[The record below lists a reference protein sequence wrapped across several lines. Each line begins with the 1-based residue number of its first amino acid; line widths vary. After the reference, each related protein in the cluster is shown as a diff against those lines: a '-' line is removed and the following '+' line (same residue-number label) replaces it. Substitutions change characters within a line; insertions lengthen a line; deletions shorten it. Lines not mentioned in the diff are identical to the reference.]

1 VSQTDEAAVTP
12 VTEPAEAQGGETP
25 TDGQPETDQPVGAH
39 QSQVQQP
46 PDQQAPDQQAPD
58 QKHRTPTAAVPGS
71 DRYKELEHEGDI
83 AADFLEEL
91 LDIADLDGD
100 IDLDVEGD
108 RAMVAIVGDDL
119 DSLVGP
125 NGKVLDALQDLTR
138 LAVHQQSGERSR
150 LILDVAEYRANRR
163 KELALLAVEAART
176 VRETGTAVSMK
187 PMSAFERKVV
197 HDAVAAEGLT
207 SESEGVEPQ
216 RFVVVHPAG

>member
-1 VSQTDEAAVTP
+1 MSQTDEAAVTP
-12 VTEPAEAQGGETP
+12 AAEP
-25 TDGQPETDQPVGAH
+25 PVGAEPVAEP
-39 QSQVQQP
+39 SSEDSP
-46 PDQQAPDQQAPD
+46 RDPA
-58 QKHRTPTAAVPGS
+58 TAVAGS
-71 DRYKELEHEGDI
+71 ARFKELEHEGDI

-108 RAMVAIVGDDL
+108 RAMVAIVGEDL

-150 LILDVAEYRANRR
+150 LILDVADYRANRR
-163 KELALLAVEAART
+163 KELALLAVEAVGQ
-176 VRETGTAVSMK
+176 VRSSGDPVSMK

-197 HDAVAAEGLT
+197 HDAVAAEGLV
-207 SESEGVEPQ
+207 SESEGVDPQ
-216 RFVVVHPAG
+216 RYVVVRPAG

>member
-1 VSQTDEAAVTP
+1 MDTDQVAEAAADAKP
-12 VTEPAEAQGGETP
+12 REAAAA
-25 TDGQPETDQPVGAH
+25 GA
-39 QSQVQQP
+39 
-46 PDQQAPDQQAPD
+46 
-58 QKHRTPTAAVPGS
+58 GS
-71 DRYKELEHEGDI
+71 ARFKELEHEGDI

-108 RAMVAIVGDDL
+108 RAMVAIVGEDL

-125 NGKVLDALQDLTR
+125 NGKVLEALQDLTR

-150 LILDVAEYRANRR
+150 LILDVADYRANRR
-163 KELALLAVEAART
+163 KELALLAVEAVGQ
-176 VRETGTAVSMK
+176 VRASGEPVSMK

-197 HDAVAAEGLT
+197 HDAVAAEGLL

-216 RFVVVHPAG
+216 RFVVVRPAG

>member
-1 VSQTDEAAVTP
+1 VGTEQVAEAAAV
-12 VTEPAEAQGGETP
+12 EAPRAADADTGG
-25 TDGQPETDQPVGAH
+25 
-39 QSQVQQP
+39 
-46 PDQQAPDQQAPD
+46 
-58 QKHRTPTAAVPGS
+58 AAGS
-71 DRYKELEHEGDI
+71 ARFKELEHEGDI

-150 LILDVAEYRANRR
+150 LILDVADYRANRR
-163 KELALLAVEAART
+163 KELALLAVEAAGQVRT
-176 VRETGTAVSMK
+176 SGEPVSMK
-187 PMSAFERKVV
+187 PMTAFERKVV
-197 HDAVAAEGLT
+197 HDAVAAEGLV

-216 RFVVVHPAG
+216 RFVVVRPAE